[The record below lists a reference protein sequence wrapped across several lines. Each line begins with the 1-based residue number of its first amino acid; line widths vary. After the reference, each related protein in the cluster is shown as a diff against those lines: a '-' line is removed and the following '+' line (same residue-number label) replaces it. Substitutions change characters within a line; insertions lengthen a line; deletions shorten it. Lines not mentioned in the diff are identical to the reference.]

1 MHSFPGLLQEIN
13 GNGYTEAQV
22 VDITSRLTKFVLL
35 REQITAE
42 LADLFDS
49 EDLLEILTKVDL
61 PTYQQQIA
69 ANLFTTLSKRE
80 KQVFLMRAV
89 ENKTFSQISEE
100 LGIARGT
107 VQVYVTRSAKKLK
120 IWKEGIDI

>member
-1 MHSFPGLLQEIN
+1 MPSFPELLQEIN

-35 REQITAE
+35 RDQITSE
-42 LADLFDS
+42 LANLFAP
-49 EDLLEILTKVDL
+49 EELLEILATVDL

-69 ANLFTTLSKRE
+69 ANLFTSLSKRE
-80 KQVFLMRAV
+80 KQVFLMKVV
-89 ENKTFSQISEE
+89 EKKTLEQIGKE

-107 VQVYVTRSAKKLK
+107 VQVYVIRSAKKLN
-120 IWKEGIDI
+120 IVKEGIDI